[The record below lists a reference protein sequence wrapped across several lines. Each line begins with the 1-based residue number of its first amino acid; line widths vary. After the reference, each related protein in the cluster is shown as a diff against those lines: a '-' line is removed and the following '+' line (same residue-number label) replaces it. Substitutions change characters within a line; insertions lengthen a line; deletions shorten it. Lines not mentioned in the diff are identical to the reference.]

1 MTRPQSFQKSILS
14 LGTELDA
21 IARMAEEGPV
31 EFRRIV
37 EEIGLRG
44 HGILAFVLCLP
55 FMQPIPLA
63 GLSTIMGLV
72 ISGLGLMLAFNI
84 PPWVPSRIANKKI
97 SAELLIKI
105 HEVGHKLLCRVE
117 KFVKPRGQWLRESR
131 PMKWT
136 GAMIIVGCGL
146 LLALPLPIPFTNTI
160 PALAIAAISLG
171 LVEEDGYLIVIG
183 FFIFGAAVIF
193 ISTVALVP
201 ILSIKKSFM
210 DGGQS

>member
-1 MTRPQSFQKSILS
+1 
-14 LGTELDA
+14 
-21 IARMAEEGPV
+21 
-31 EFRRIV
+31 
-37 EEIGLRG
+37 
-44 HGILAFVLCLP
+44 
-55 FMQPIPLA
+55 
-63 GLSTIMGLV
+63 
-72 ISGLGLMLAFNI
+72 
-84 PPWVPSRIANKKI
+84 
-97 SAELLIKI
+97 
-105 HEVGHKLLCRVE
+105 
-117 KFVKPRGQWLRESR
+117 
-131 PMKWT
+131 MKWT